1 MIRSDIIN
9 WLSVLLNKQKK
20 NDYKP
25 KNDELS
31 FARTNTEPC
40 QLICDF
46 LETVRDGTKEGLS
59 GKNEEA
65 LLTEI
70 GVAFHRWVNGSRLS
84 RGQRELTEFS
94 LLLDH
99 YKKFPV
105 NPTGGLMLT
114 KWVSTGVIVFGQ

>member
-1 MIRSDIIN
+1 MANSLADIFLLLFLGIVSY
-9 WLSVLLNKQKK
+9 LSYLLTKQKK

-40 QLICDF
+40 ELCCEF
-46 LETVRDGTKEGLS
+46 LSTIKDTINDGLS
-59 GKNEEA
+59 GKNAEA
-65 LLTEI
+65 FFTEVGI
-70 GVAFHRWVNGSRLS
+70 VFHRYVFLYLRIESILIIC
-84 RGQRELTEFS
+84 LS

-114 KWVSTGVIVFGQ
+114 K